1 VHAISKTWPNAVAGR
16 RLVEVGLVAILLV
29 ASGCAAARTGGPWA
43 GISEYDAGAAA
54 RDIVGNE
61 TSRPD
66 SPIYRTEL
74 AVVDIKQGVLP
85 DRTRPVWVI
94 SLENFNNARSRYCVF
109 LWGKFVPFQ
118 SESVKYDIAPCPSS
132 GDA

>member
-1 VHAISKTWPNAVAGR
+1 VISKTWPDRTLAGR
-16 RLVEVGLVAILLV
+16 RLTGVGLAALLLV

-54 RDIVGNE
+54 RDIVGTE
-61 TSRPD
+61 ATRPD
-66 SPIYRTEL
+66 SPIYRKEL
-74 AVVDIKQGVLP
+74 AVDAIKQGVLP
-85 DRTRPVWVI
+85 DKTRPVWVV
-94 SLENFNNARSRYCVF
+94 SLENFNNARSPYCVF

-118 SESVKYDIAPCPSS
+118 SEKVKYDIAPCPSS